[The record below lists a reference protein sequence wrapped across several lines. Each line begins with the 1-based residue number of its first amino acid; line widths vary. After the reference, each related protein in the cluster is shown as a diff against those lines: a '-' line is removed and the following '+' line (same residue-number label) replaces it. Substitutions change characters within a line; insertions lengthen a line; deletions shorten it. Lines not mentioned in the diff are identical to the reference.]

1 MAASSWQT
9 LICPDREWNHPW
21 AGSLNESHNMVE
33 HMVWNIYAISQ
44 YIHSYLFIILTFRR
58 AKLIYVLI
66 RIHQYVSRLMH
77 KRIMVG
83 VLSGPKRSTE
93 REKQNR
99 ATLNTI
105 ISSAQFFHRSEGP
118 NLVEDDHHNTTGGI
132 FKTISGATQ
141 RIYICVKHT
150 EMTYFQSTSDTS
162 IYIHTKSPWFYS
174 HIWRTCRDNIN
185 SIHSYKLNM

>member
-1 MAASSWQT
+1 
-9 LICPDREWNHPW
+9 
-21 AGSLNESHNMVE
+21 
-33 HMVWNIYAISQ
+33 
-44 YIHSYLFIILTFRR
+44 
-58 AKLIYVLI
+58 
-66 RIHQYVSRLMH
+66 
-77 KRIMVG
+77 MVG

-162 IYIHTKSPWFYS
+162 IYIHTKSP
-174 HIWRTCRDNIN
+174 
-185 SIHSYKLNM
+185 